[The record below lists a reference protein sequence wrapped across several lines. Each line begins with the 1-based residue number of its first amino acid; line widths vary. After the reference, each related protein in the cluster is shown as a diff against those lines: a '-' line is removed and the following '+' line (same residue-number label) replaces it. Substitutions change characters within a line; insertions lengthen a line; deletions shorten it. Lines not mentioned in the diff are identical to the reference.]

1 MYDFNSSMLVSVSF
15 IFFLLSDKYIIKKA
29 VNQYK
34 ISYKLRFPFNEFINV
49 TNPDDDKPLLYEPIE
64 SLEGIGIE
72 ANDNENIQSGY
83 MQSCEPKIMQKKQEV
98 ALKNATSLQIGCAL
112 WTVTQ
117 LLQQHHAEVISRIQK
132 DS

>member
-1 MYDFNSSMLVSVSF
+1 
-15 IFFLLSDKYIIKKA
+15 
-29 VNQYK
+29 
-34 ISYKLRFPFNEFINV
+34 
-49 TNPDDDKPLLYEPIE
+49 LLYEPIE

-98 ALKNATSLQIGCAL
+98 ALKNATSLQIGYAL

-117 LLQQHHAEVISRIQK
+117 LLQQHHAEVISIKEQLHYIKERLSSVSEI
-132 DS
+132 SLV